1 MTAVNPRRDWLA
13 GWLDRL
19 QRRALPVL
27 LLASLFTAACLWYV
41 AEGLGIDT
49 GTTDMIASDVPF
61 RQNDSRFDA
70 LFPQFSDTIVAIVE
84 APTPEDASQAAGALA
99 LRLSN
104 RPELFRDIY
113 QPGSERILAE
123 AGLLYLDVDELYDL
137 SDRLVAAQPLLAQL
151 AARPDIGGLSQVLS
165 QALRQPQLLAE
176 GEAAEALSGLLEEVA
191 QVAEAQ
197 AEGWP
202 LALSWQGLI
211 AGDTDLQASNRRF
224 LIVRPELSE
233 GVLKPAAAAIEA
245 LRAEIEALGLTSANG
260 ITVRLTGTVA
270 LNHEELK
277 AVELG
282 GSTAGLLSLLLV
294 ALLLAIGLRSGR
306 LVFAMVVTLLV
317 GLVWTAAFATLT
329 VGSLNLISVAFAVL
343 FIGLGVDFGIHACL
357 RYREESRGTDSP
369 LPAAFCATGPG
380 ILLSAICAAAGFF
393 AFLPTDYKG
402 LAELGLIAGGGMII
416 ALIATFTI
424 LPALLTVL
432 PLRAAVGAPLRG
444 GQGGHERETG
454 GRSRLRLPQKVT
466 LALAVLLTLGAVAKA
481 PSSEF
486 DFDPINLK
494 DPVFESVE
502 AFLELADS
510 TETTPYLIQV
520 VVEDPARLPELARE
534 LAALPEVGSVRQ
546 LSSFI
551 PRGQDEKLPVLDDLA
566 FVLQAL
572 LLSTPSRADRDAA
585 ELAGDYARLRET
597 ATAAAELAA
606 PVGPAAARMAASLER
621 LSQRQEA
628 PAAELDGRLMRHFPA
643 ALQRL
648 QTALSVTE
656 PITRAA
662 LPPMLVSRWQA
673 PNGAERLE
681 LRPAEPVRSNADLQ
695 RFASAVLSVAP
706 QATGAPVIISGAAEA
721 ILTAFVTASGLAFFA
736 VLVILTV
743 VLRRPVEIALVALT
757 LLLAALWT
765 AGAAALLGLSF
776 NFANIIALPLLFG
789 LGVASAI
796 HFVLRLREEGNGE
809 AVLRS
814 STSSGVLFSA
824 LTTMAAFGSLAVS
837 GHRGMASMGELLT
850 LAITATLIATLVV
863 LPAMIDLLAPRRR
876 AGT

>member
-1 MTAVNPRRDWLA
+1 MTAVNPRRDRLAEWL
-13 GWLDRL
+13 GRL
-19 QRRALPVL
+19 QRRAWPLL

-70 LFPQFSDTIVAIVE
+70 LFPQFSDTIVAVIE

-151 AARPDIGGLSQVLS
+151 AAQPDIGGLSQVLS
-165 QALRQPQLLAE
+165 QALRQPQLLTE
-176 GEAAEALSGLLEEVA
+176 GEAAEALAGLLEEVA

-197 AEGWP
+197 AEGRP
-202 LALSWQGLI
+202 LALSWQALI
-211 AGDTDLQASNRRF
+211 AGETDLLSSNRRF

-416 ALIATFTI
+416 ALIATFTV

-432 PLRAAVGAPLRG
+432 PLRAAAGPPLRG
-444 GQGGHERETG
+444 GQERETG
-454 GRSRLRLPQKVT
+454 GRRRLRLPQKAT

-546 LSSFI
+546 LSSFV

-572 LLSTPSRADRDAA
+572 LLSAPSRADRDAA

-606 PVGPAAARMAASLER
+606 PVGPAAARMAASLDR

-628 PAAELDGRLMRHFPA
+628 PAAELDDRLMRHFPA
-643 ALQRL
+643 AFQRL

-656 PITRAA
+656 PITRTA

-796 HFVLRLREEGNGE
+796 HFVLRLREEGNGD

-863 LPAMIDLLAPRRR
+863 LPAMIDLLAPRRSSE
-876 AGT
+876 T